1 MQLAD
6 NGREGE
12 HTTPIGRLL
21 EPRRPFHHPLTPL
34 QIVHAAQDW
43 TGLQDTLL
51 LLSKRRSQ
59 LRQVITA
66 IVRQV
71 MGYVDDTPDLQT
83 KTALIKTLQDLTEG
97 KVSDWIGCEPKWSQ
111 PGRLGHEERSLG
123 MQQLVERVLWVGG
136 AHCSPRR
143 PFHPCTDCTG
153 PPLHRY
159 LAHPSHSTRMK
170 TPSDV
175 RGDRARPA
183 DPTPRPDD

>member
-12 HTTPIGRLL
+12 QTTPIGRLL
-21 EPRRPFHHPLTPL
+21 EPRRPFHHPLNPL

-97 KVSDWIGCEPKWSQ
+97 KVSDWIGCEPDGVSRAGWGMRRDPLACSNLWSGCSGWDAPTAPHSGLSTHAQ
-111 PGRLGHEERSLG
+111 IARDPLSTDTSPIPLTPHE
-123 MQQLVERVLWVGG
+123 
-136 AHCSPRR
+136 
-143 PFHPCTDCTG
+143 
-153 PPLHRY
+153 
-159 LAHPSHSTRMK
+159 
-170 TPSDV
+170 
-175 RGDRARPA
+175 
-183 DPTPRPDD
+183 